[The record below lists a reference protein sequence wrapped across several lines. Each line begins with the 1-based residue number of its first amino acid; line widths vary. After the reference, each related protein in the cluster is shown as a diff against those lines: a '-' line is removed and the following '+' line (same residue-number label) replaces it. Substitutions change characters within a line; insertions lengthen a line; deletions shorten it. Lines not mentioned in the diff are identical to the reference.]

1 MERQKRSWLTRRE
14 KVELFEQIRR
24 EYEFGVGTI
33 AGVSRKLGV
42 HRRMVREALRS
53 AEPATSRP
61 QQRRLRKL
69 DAASEFIDRVLRG
82 DLEAPPKQRHTA
94 HRIWHRL
101 CAELPSFSGS
111 ERTVRGYV
119 QRRRQ
124 QLGLER
130 REVFVPQ
137 SYAWGSEA
145 QVDWYEA
152 WAVLSGERIKL
163 QVFEMRS
170 MASGAAYHRAY
181 THAMQQAF
189 LEAHQLGFGY
199 FGGVF
204 RTLRYDN
211 LKAAVK
217 RILRG
222 HRREETSRFIA
233 FRSHWRFQGEF
244 CNPARGNE
252 KGGIECEGGYFRR
265 NHWVPLPEARDLDE
279 LNAYLERC
287 CREDQGRILSG
298 RTETVGAAMLAEQP
312 HLLPLAAEP
321 FELAEIGFPTVDGL
335 RCVRVRTNRYSA
347 PLKPGTKVEARVY
360 ADTVEL
366 WHEGRRVAR
375 HERSY
380 SRQQQVL
387 DLEHYLDVLERKP
400 GALAGSTPL
409 AQWRQAGR
417 WPESFDRLWQALNTR
432 HGRQQGSRQMIE
444 LLQLG
449 TGQGWNRLET
459 AVEQTLSLGCHD
471 VAAIRHLLMAG
482 QFERPEIATIEL
494 GGLARYERP
503 MPVLSDYDQL
513 LGQANALEVQ
523 A

>member
-1 MERQKRSWLTRRE
+1 MELY
-14 KVELFEQIRR
+14 EQIRR

-53 AEPATSRP
+53 AEPAAPKP
-61 QQRRLRKL
+61 QRRRLRKL
-69 DAASEFIDRVLRG
+69 ALALDFIDQVLRA
-82 DLEAPPKQRHTA
+82 DLSAPPKQRHTA
-94 HRIWHRL
+94 RRIFERL
-101 CAELPSFSGS
+101 CAEVEGFSGK
-111 ERTVRGYV
+111 ERTVRRYV
-119 QRRRQ
+119 RRRRRE
-124 QLGLER
+124 LGLEV
-130 REVFVPQ
+130 REVFIPQ
-137 SYAWGSEA
+137 TYAWGSEA

-152 WAVLSGERIKL
+152 WAVLGGERVKL

-170 MASGAAYHRAY
+170 MASGAAFHRAY
-181 THAMQQAF
+181 THATQQAF
-189 LEAHQLGFGY
+189 LEAHQLGFAY

-204 RTLRYDN
+204 RRLRYDN
-211 LKAAVK
+211 LKSAVK
-217 RILRG
+217 KVLRG
-222 HRREETSRFIA
+222 YRREETSRFIA
-233 FRSHWRFQGEF
+233 FRSHWRFQSEF

-252 KGGIECEGGYFRR
+252 KGGVEGEGGYFRR

-279 LNAYLERC
+279 LNVYLERC
-287 CREDQGRILSG
+287 CRQDQGRVLDG
-298 RTETVGAAMLAEQP
+298 RTETVGAATLAEQA

-321 FELAEIGFPTVDGL
+321 FELAEISFPTVDGL
-335 RCVRVRTNRYSA
+335 RCVRVRTNRYSV
-347 PLKPGTKVEARVY
+347 PLMPGTKVEARVN

-409 AQWRQAGR
+409 AQWRLAGR
-417 WPESFDRLWQALNTR
+417 WPASFDRLWEALNRR
-432 HGRQQGSRQMIE
+432 HGRQKGSRQMIE

-449 TGQGWNRLET
+449 TGQGWNRLQA
-459 AVEQTLSLGCHD
+459 AVEQSLSLGCHD
-471 VAAIRHLLMAG
+471 VEAIRHLLMAE
-482 QFERPEIATIEL
+482 QFERPAVAAIEI

-503 MPVLSDYDQL
+503 LPVLSSYDQL
-513 LGQANALEVQ
+513 LGQVEVQ

>member
-1 MERQKRSWLTRRE
+1 M
-14 KVELFEQIRR
+14 ELFEQIRR

-53 AEPATSRP
+53 AEPTGRKP

-69 DAASEFIDRVLRG
+69 EASRDFIDQVLQA
-82 DLEAPPKQRHTA
+82 DLSAPPKQRHTA
-94 HRIWHRL
+94 RRIFDRL
-101 CAELPSFSGS
+101 RAEVPGFDAS

-119 QRRRQ
+119 QRRRR

-137 SYAWGSEA
+137 TYAWGSEA

-152 WAVLSGERIKL
+152 FAVLSGERVKL

-170 MASGAAYHRAY
+170 MASGGAFHRAY
-181 THAMQQAF
+181 THATQQAF
-189 LEAHQLGFGY
+189 LEAHELSFRY
-199 FGGVF
+199 FDGVF

-211 LKAAVK
+211 LKSAVK
-217 RILRG
+217 KVLRG
-222 HRREETSRFIA
+222 YRREETSRFIA
-233 FRSHWRFQGEF
+233 FRSHWRYQSEF
-244 CNPARGNE
+244 CSPGRGNE
-252 KGGIECEGGYFRR
+252 KGGVEGEGGYFRR
-265 NHWVPLPEARDLDE
+265 NHWVPLPEARDLEE

-287 CREDQGRILSG
+287 CREDQSRVLSG

-321 FELAEIGFPTVDGL
+321 FDLAEVSFPTVDGL
-335 RCVRVRTNRYSA
+335 RCVRVRTNRYSV
-347 PLKPGTKVEARVY
+347 PLKPGTRVEARVT

-366 WHEGRRVAR
+366 WHDGRRVAR
-375 HERSY
+375 HERCY

-417 WPESFDRLWQALNTR
+417 WPACFDQLWQELNTR
-432 HGRQQGSRQMIE
+432 HGRQHGTRQMIE
-444 LLQLG
+444 LLEMG
-449 TGQGWNRLET
+449 ASQGWSRLQSV
-459 AVEQTLSLGCHD
+459 VEQALSLGCHD

-482 QFERPEIATIEL
+482 QFERPVMAVMEI

-503 MPVLSDYDQL
+503 LPELSGYDRL
-513 LGQANALEVQ
+513 LGKNSAEVQ